1 MPKESEIASQ
11 VIRQIRCVWYN
22 KTYHLETRRNFMNQ
36 IQSEIYSLLTQLEY
50 EEEQQETIENS
61 GESL

>member
-1 MPKESEIASQ
+1 
-11 VIRQIRCVWYN
+11 
-22 KTYHLETRRNFMNQ
+22 MNQ